1 MVKDRSAVPVG
12 LSATPP
18 VPLPRML
25 VAAIPLNLL
34 AGLVAATAVAAG
46 GQGPALIAVAAGTGA
61 AIVISLLTMR
71 MIRRMRLV
79 EERRRHVR
87 FQHTMPALV
96 DGQPARV
103 MDLSLSGANLIA
115 EMTEPPSVGSEVEL
129 TMELATG
136 PTNLRATVR
145 RALER
150 GYFARMGLEFAAGQ
164 REEIIKLGMALLHSD
179 VAAAAASED
188 REPPADGALARV
200 A

>member
-1 MVKDRSAVPVG
+1 MGKLSLTVPRG
-12 LSATPP
+12 PSATPA

-25 VAAIPLNLL
+25 VAAIPIHLL
-34 AGLVAATAVAAG
+34 AGLVACTAIMAG
-46 GQGPALIAVAAGTGA
+46 SPKPAILAIVAGTSA
-61 AIVISLLTMR
+61 AIVISLLIMR

-87 FQHTMPALV
+87 FQHTLPAMV

-103 MDLSLSGANLIA
+103 TDLSLGGASLIA
-115 EMTEPPSVGSEVEL
+115 ELTEPPSVGSEVEL
-129 TMELATG
+129 TMDLATG
-136 PTNLRATVR
+136 PTQLRATVR

-150 GYFARMGLEFAAGQ
+150 GYFARMGIEFAAGQ

-179 VAAAAASED
+179 VAADAASEQHAAD
-188 REPPADGALARV
+188 DDGAYARV